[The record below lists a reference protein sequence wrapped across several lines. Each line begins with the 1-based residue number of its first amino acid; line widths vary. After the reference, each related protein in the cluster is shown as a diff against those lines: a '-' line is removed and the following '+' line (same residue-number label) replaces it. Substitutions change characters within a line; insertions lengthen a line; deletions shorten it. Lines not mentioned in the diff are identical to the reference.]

1 MKVILPA
8 LIVAIFV
15 LNACVPAGTGPN
27 MDEPAMPE
35 FTPTPLSANLGS
47 LRGNIYL
54 DSTELLTL
62 ESFPL
67 QFTLVLK
74 GNLPTPCHQLH
85 LEVTPPDSKNRINV
99 DVYTV
104 VQTDMACVQ
113 VLEPFEQNLPLG
125 SFPAGHYTLWVNGEL
140 VAEFDA

>member
-8 LIVAIFV
+8 LIVAIFI
-15 LNACVPAGTGPN
+15 
-27 MDEPAMPE
+27 
-35 FTPTPLSANLGS
+35 LSACTPATTKPSMDGPPETTSTPFPADSNP
-47 LRGNIYL
+47 LRGNVYL

-67 QFTLVLK
+67 QFTLVFK

-85 LEVTPPDSKNRINV
+85 VEVGPPDADNRINV
-99 DVYTV
+99 DVYSV

-140 VAEFDA
+140 IAEFDA

>member
-1 MKVILPA
+1 MD
-8 LIVAIFV
+8 
-15 LNACVPAGTGPN
+15 GP
-27 MDEPAMPE
+27 PE
-35 FTPTPLSANLGS
+35 STPTSIPADSNP
-47 LRGNIYL
+47 LRGNVYL

-67 QFTLVLK
+67 QFTLVFK

-85 LEVTPPDSKNRINV
+85 VEVSPPDSENRINV
-99 DVYTV
+99 DAYSV

-125 SFPAGHYTLWVNGEL
+125 SFPAGHYTLWANGEL
-140 VAEFDA
+140 IAEFDA